1 MFKQPNPIPFT
12 KEGYDKLQGKLD
24 TLQKY
29 REEVLVRLQRA
40 REQGDLSE
48 NGAYKSARF
57 ELSDTD
63 RNIRQLQFQIKYG
76 KVEEP
81 RTDGTVGIGNT
92 VTLQKEDGSKVK
104 YQIVGTYEADP
115 IQGKISIESPMGLSV
130 LGRKIGE
137 DIVVNGNK
145 LKINEVV

>member
-1 MFKQPNPIPFT
+1 MINQPKPVLFT
-12 KEGYDKLQGKLD
+12 RDGYDKLQGKLD
-24 TLQKY
+24 TLLKY

-48 NGAYKSARF
+48 NGAYKAARF

-76 KVEEP
+76 KVEAP
-81 RTDGTVGIGNT
+81 RTDGTIGVGNA
-92 VTLQKEDGSKVK
+92 VTLAKADGTTVR

-115 IQGKISIESPMGLSV
+115 LQGKISVESPMGMALQGKKS
-130 LGRKIGE
+130 GAEIE
-137 DIVVNGNK
+137 VNGK
-145 LKINEVV
+145 RSRIVRVD